1 MKNLKLWMTVAFG
14 LLLIPLYVFAQEAAE
29 AVKAAVE
36 VAPAAVPMATEP
48 SVGDIFQQIMK
59 AIGDW
64 KAIGWQA
71 GLAGIL
77 TVLISTMKNS
87 LLREWVWS
95 KVPEWAKVLV
105 APLLSIIIFALGM
118 GSAFDAK
125 AFFAALTTGAA
136 AVFLHQLLDGLKK
149 APFIKEWMKSV
160 IDFIAKLLKKPEV
173 SK

>member
-1 MKNLKLWMTVAFG
+1 MKSLKLWWTVAFG

-29 AVKAAVE
+29 AVKAVAE
-36 VAPAAVPMATEP
+36 VAPAAAPAVTEP
-48 SVGDIFQQIMK
+48 DIAAIFQQIMK

-71 GLAGIL
+71 GLAGVL
-77 TVLISTMKNS
+77 TVLLSTMKNS
-87 LLREWVWS
+87 LLRAWLWD
-95 KVPEWAKVLV
+95 KVPEWGKVMV
-105 APLLSIIIFALGM
+105 APLLSIAIFALGM
-118 GSAFDAK
+118 GAAFDVK

-136 AVFLHQLLDGLKK
+136 AVFLHQFLDGLKK

-160 IDFIAKLLKKPEV
+160 IDFLAKLLKKPEA